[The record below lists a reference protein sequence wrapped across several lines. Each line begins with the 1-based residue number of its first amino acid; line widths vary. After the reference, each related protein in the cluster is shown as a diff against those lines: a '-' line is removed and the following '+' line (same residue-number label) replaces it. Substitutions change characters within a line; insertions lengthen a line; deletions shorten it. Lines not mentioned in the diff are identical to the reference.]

1 MSAPPSRSSVMQRS
15 EMAKT
20 DFTFSM
26 PLRVRWAEVDAQR
39 VVFNANYVNYFSLAL
54 WEYMRA
60 LRFRLVDREDHIDFH
75 TVKISVELKVPL
87 HFDDEVEIFARA
99 SCIGRT
105 SLTFALE
112 IYPRDG
118 ETMHSSGEIVWVSFD
133 RTNYRPA
140 PVPQALV
147 DLLRGR
153 EGEHMRVK
161 PFVPRD

>member
-1 MSAPPSRSSVMQRS
+1 
-15 EMAKT
+15 MAKT

-26 PLRVRWAEVDAQR
+26 PHRVRWAEVDAQR
-39 VVFNANYVNYFSLAL
+39 VVFNANYVNYFSIAL

-75 TVKISVELKVPL
+75 TVKIGAELKVPL

-105 SLTFALE
+105 SVAFALE

-118 ETMHSSGEIVWVSFD
+118 ETMLSSGEIVWVSFD
-133 RTNYRPA
+133 RTIYRPA

-153 EGEHMRVK
+153 EGEHIQVK
-161 PFVPRD
+161 LFVPKD

>member
-1 MSAPPSRSSVMQRS
+1 
-15 EMAKT
+15 MAKT

-118 ETMHSSGEIVWVSFD
+118 ETMHSSG
-133 RTNYRPA
+133 
-140 PVPQALV
+140 
-147 DLLRGR
+147 
-153 EGEHMRVK
+153 
-161 PFVPRD
+161 